1 MTNGQNLTSPE
12 VISHLKT
19 QVDKLEQNQT
29 NMKRIQESLKQS
41 SVKATDNVRKIIT
54 QMSGLETRVDNSGLD
69 KIGGKLEKLQST
81 TEERIVMITK
91 QLERKGEREDMMGID
106 RRITEQVHELT
117 AHIEKFAEK
126 EDVIKKIIHMEK

>member
-1 MTNGQNLTSPE
+1 
-12 VISHLKT
+12 
-19 QVDKLEQNQT
+19 
-29 NMKRIQESLKQS
+29 MKRIQESLKQS
-41 SVKATDNVRKIIT
+41 TVKATDNVRKIIT

-106 RRITEQVHELT
+106 RRITE
-117 AHIEKFAEK
+117 
-126 EDVIKKIIHMEK
+126 

>member
-1 MTNGQNLTSPE
+1 MTNGNNLTSPE

-19 QVDKLEQNQT
+19 QVDKIEQNQT

-69 KIGGKLEKLQST
+69 KIGGKIEKL
-81 TEERIVMITK
+81 
-91 QLERKGEREDMMGID
+91 
-106 RRITEQVHELT
+106 
-117 AHIEKFAEK
+117 
-126 EDVIKKIIHMEK
+126 